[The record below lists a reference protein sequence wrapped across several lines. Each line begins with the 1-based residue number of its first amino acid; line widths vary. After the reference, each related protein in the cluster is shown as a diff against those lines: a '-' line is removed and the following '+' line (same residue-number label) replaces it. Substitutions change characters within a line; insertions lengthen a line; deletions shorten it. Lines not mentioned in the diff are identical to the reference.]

1 MIHTAKLHT
10 YLPAHGFSSLPII
23 VRFWPFYF
31 VTYLKVIYSQSCA
44 IIPGVISP
52 LSKCASTVNYWRL
65 YQLCVDI
72 MDIYYILTTWQKS
85 RLQTINIIWPKEH
98 FFWLK
103 NTFYLHTQQISRY
116 STILHFCSTILH
128 FYMLLYH
135 QCIVCLRLCAWW
147 WVGGVGGLLTT
158 HCCHL
163 LLAGVHSG
171 HSWWPPDLRST
182 PAQTFIPL
190 AWTLNGMDMDFV
202 VRRRLKTRHYVGHCH
217 DVMVRNIYNSVPCF
231 SCLYSVILWLCRCCF
246 ECIIRGC
253 GSAENK

>member
-65 YQLCVDI
+65 FQPCVDI

-98 FFWLK
+98 FFLAEEHFLFAYTT
-103 NTFYLHTQQISRY
+103 NIYLLYY
-116 STILHFCSTILH
+116 STFLFYNSTFLHATLPPMYCVSEA
-128 FYMLLYH
+128 
-135 QCIVCLRLCAWW
+135 VCLVVGGWCGRTTHYSLLPPPPRRSAQWAQFVAARPPVDTSSDFHTFSMNFEWYGYGFCCQTQTQNKTLCWPLSWRDGEKYLQLCAMFFLSVLSNTLTMQVLF
-147 WVGGVGGLLTT
+147 WV
-158 HCCHL
+158 HNP
-163 LLAGVHSG
+163 
-171 HSWWPPDLRST
+171 W
-182 PAQTFIPL
+182 
-190 AWTLNGMDMDFV
+190 
-202 VRRRLKTRHYVGHCH
+202 
-217 DVMVRNIYNSVPCF
+217 
-231 SCLYSVILWLCRCCF
+231 LWLCW
-246 ECIIRGC
+246 E
-253 GSAENK
+253 